1 VFKRL
6 AISIAAVL
14 IVTPALMSTA
24 SAGGNI
30 GGGIHY
36 LHNLADIK
44 DSDGFDSNA
53 FSIIGSYQWAGP
65 LLKVEGDV
73 EYIFDMYG
81 SGEAGWAPQAY
92 VLVGGL
98 IYGGAGMG
106 IYYTDGDW
114 ANDPFYNLRAGV
126 NLPLGSM
133 HLDVY
138 GTYQFWSDDDLKD
151 LTGEDF
157 NAVTFA
163 ALLRFDI

>member
-1 VFKRL
+1 LSKHLTFVL
-6 AISIAAVL
+6 AAAL
-14 IVTPALMSTA
+14 LLTPAFITTA
-24 SAGGNI
+24 TAGSNI

-36 LHNLADIK
+36 LHNLADIQ

-53 FSIIGSYQWAGP
+53 FSILGSYQFSGP
-65 LLKVEGDV
+65 LLTFEGDV

-92 VLVGGL
+92 VLIGNL
-98 IYGGAGMG
+98 IYGGAGIG

-114 ANDPFYNLRAGV
+114 ASDPFYNLRGGV

-133 HLDVY
+133 RLDAFA
-138 GTYQFWSDDDLKD
+138 TYQFWSEGDIKD